1 MTAFAFILGCVPLAI
16 ATGSG
21 AVSRRVLGST
31 VVGGMLASTLI
42 AIFFVPVCFKWFEKE
57 KVDGEK
63 QKSES

>member
-1 MTAFAFILGCVPLAI
+1 LAI

-42 AIFFVPVCFKWFEKE
+42 AIFVIPVCFSWFERQKE
-57 KVDGEK
+57 KKKEEGSQPSK
-63 QKSES
+63 A